1 MNDDPIRL
9 EKETIEI
16 SGGRKLYAYTF
27 EVEEA
32 EADPMVDSPNVPEAQ
47 ENPSE

>member
-27 EVEEA
+27 EVSGEPA
-32 EADPMVDSPNVPEAQ
+32 EPQVDSTDVPEAK
-47 ENPSE
+47 ENASE

>member
-1 MNDDPIRL
+1 MNDDPIQY

-27 EVEEA
+27 KVEE
-32 EADPMVDSPNVPEAQ
+32 PQVDSTDVPEAK

>member
-16 SGGRKLYAYTF
+16 SGQRQLYAYTF
-27 EVEEA
+27 EVD
-32 EADPMVDSPNVPEAQ
+32 EADANPMVDSLNVPEAK